1 MVEGTSARGGIAV
14 NGVDVFGLGQCSLDY
29 LGKVAA
35 YPAADTKCE
44 FDDLTIQGGGPVAT
58 ALVALTRWGA
68 STTLA
73 GVVGDDPFGE
83 RILASLR
90 DEGVGTEGV
99 IVRRGDA
106 SQFAFIAAEPGL
118 GRRTIF
124 WRRPTGQ
131 EPAADEIDLPR
142 LRAAR
147 LFLTDGL
154 FIEAALAGAKA
165 AREAGLPVVVDAGSL
180 REGML
185 ELAALSDCFIASE
198 VFARA
203 LVGRDDPR
211 AACRRIAGLGPDLA
225 GVTLG
230 QAGHVALAGTEW
242 IERPAYSAATVDTTG
257 CGDVFHAGFV
267 HGLLAG
273 WETEQSLDFASWA
286 ASRVSLSLG
295 GRAGIPS
302 LDDYPRTGGR

>member
-1 MVEGTSARGGIAV
+1 VK
-14 NGVDVFGLGQCSLDY
+14 GVDVFGLGQCSLDY

-44 FDDLTIQGGGPVAT
+44 FADLTVQGGGPVAT

-73 GVVGDDPFGE
+73 GVVGDDPFG
-83 RILASLR
+83 RQILASLG

-99 IVRRGDA
+99 IVRRGTA
-106 SQFAFIAAEPGL
+106 SQFAFIAAEKGG

-124 WRRPTGQ
+124 WRRPTGR
-131 EPAADEIDLPR
+131 EPGAGEIDLPR
-142 LRAAR
+142 LRGAR

-154 FIEAALAGAKA
+154 FTEAALTGAQA
-165 AREAGLPVVVDAGSL
+165 AREAGVPVVVDAGSL

-203 LVGRDDPR
+203 LVGEDDPQ
-211 AACRRIAGLGPDLA
+211 AACRRIADLGPSVA

-230 QAGHVALAGTEW
+230 SSGHVALAGKRW
-242 IERPAYSAATVDTTG
+242 IERPAYPAAAVDTTG

-267 HGLLAG
+267 YGFLAG
-273 WETEQSLDFASWA
+273 WGTEQSLDFASWA
-286 ASRVSLSLG
+286 ASRVSLDLG
-295 GRAGIPS
+295 GRAGIPKTE
-302 LDDYPRTGGR
+302 DYPRAGGR